1 MPGLVWEIDKLFC
14 FHYLNSFQLLHTR
27 HFGSPHSTT
36 EQHHKLHNTR
46 SCARHPIPQRCRVL
60 AHGRRARA
68 PGRSRPG
75 EATFQLQI
83 ADNPDAPAIKSSN
96 NYKWKTADLGA
107 DNVFPLDRVVIEIKN
122 KTYTWAN

>member
-14 FHYLNSFQLLHTR
+14 FHYLNSFQLLYTR
-27 HFGSPHSTT
+27 HFGSPCSAT
-36 EQHHKLHNTR
+36 ERHDKLHNTR
-46 SCARHPIPQRCRVL
+46 SCARHRIPQRCRVL
-60 AHGRRARA
+60 AHWRRART

-83 ADNPDAPAIKSSN
+83 ADNPNAPAIKSSN